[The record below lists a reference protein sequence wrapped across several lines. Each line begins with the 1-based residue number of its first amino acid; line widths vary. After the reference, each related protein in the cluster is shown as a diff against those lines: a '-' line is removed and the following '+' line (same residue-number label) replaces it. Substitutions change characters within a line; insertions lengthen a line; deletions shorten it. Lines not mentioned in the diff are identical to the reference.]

1 MTSKEGKS
9 TLHPSGD
16 LPDDKKQAPD
26 PSKAASTSEDKKK
39 KDEKKKEKQLRPST
53 PPAQT
58 GSRLH
63 DEDGNSPLSQACES
77 GTVTPN
83 SEGIWRKD
91 RKRFHQPPDGFGP

>member
-1 MTSKEGKS
+1 MASKEGKA
-9 TLHPSGD
+9 TQHPGAD
-16 LPDDKKQAPD
+16 LPNDKKQASD
-26 PSKAASTSEDKKK
+26 ASKASTSEDKK
-39 KDEKKKEKQLRPST
+39 KDEKKKEKQLRPTT

>member
-1 MTSKEGKS
+1 M
-9 TLHPSGD
+9 HPSGD
-16 LPDDKKQAPD
+16 PSDGKKQASD
-26 PSKAASTSEDKKK
+26 PSKAVSASGDTKK
-39 KDEKKKEKQLRPST
+39 KDEKRKENQLRPST

-63 DEDGNSPLSQACES
+63 DEDGNSPISQACES

-91 RKRFHQPPDGFGP
+91 RKRFHQPPLGA

>member
-1 MTSKEGKS
+1 M
-9 TLHPSGD
+9 HPDGD
-16 LPDDKKQAPD
+16 PSDGKKQASD
-26 PSKAASTSEDKKK
+26 HSKAASASGDTKKM
-39 KDEKKKEKQLRPST
+39 DEKKKENQLRPST

-63 DEDGNSPLSQACES
+63 DEDGNSPISQACES

-91 RKRFHQPPDGFGP
+91 RKRFHQPPENLGA